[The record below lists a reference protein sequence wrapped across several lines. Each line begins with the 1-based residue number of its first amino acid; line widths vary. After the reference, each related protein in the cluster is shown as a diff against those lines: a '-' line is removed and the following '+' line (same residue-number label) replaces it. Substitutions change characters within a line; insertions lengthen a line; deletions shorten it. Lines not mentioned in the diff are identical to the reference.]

1 MLLEHHE
8 TLKEIWGEDLLN
20 VVQQALAKA
29 VQGLTRIVNI
39 SSISII
45 IRIEFK
51 FC

>member
-29 VQGLTRIVNI
+29 VQGLTRYVII
-39 SSISII
+39 SSILI
-45 IRIEFK
+45 IRIELK